1 MDIKSNNAVVIAEY
15 RLLNACFLNPD
26 NLMHQDVNEDIFFF
40 PQSKSIFNSL
50 VDLKK
55 EGIEIN
61 ENSLYQRASARD
73 INVRQSQIQTLI
85 GINDN
90 KNVQI
95 KDIIDGLTVAK
106 KVDFSLKKLKEA
118 ENLLSKNL
126 IISDEDK
133 DNFRDIITAVEAKVL
148 REDNKMGLLTFD
160 EWTSDYIEEFKNRKN
175 GKVYFFNDKILD
187 ELITTGPEPGNGG
200 IICAASGMGKS
211 SYVLNIINNFISRE
225 IPCMYFSLEMGKM
238 NTMDRLMAI
247 RHQIPF
253 KNFVNPSSLDEH
265 NDLLNLIKEDR
276 ECLIKNNKFRFC
288 EDPNLSLNDIRGYI
302 QKFQADT
309 GQTYMIVVIDL
320 ISMVKDF
327 TTTKNGLNLAASME
341 FAINKMNAIAKEL
354 GIHWIGVAQLNR
366 SVESEKIVDIDDIY
380 KYRPNRNALK
390 NSNAL
395 TERARYLISL
405 FRPKYYAEMY
415 LPDDPTTNEMSDV
428 VEIGLLKQSNGCVGR
443 TEALF
448 DGDTFTI
455 SPITPTEKDNEN

>member
-1 MDIKSNNAVVIAEY
+1 MGIESNNAVVIAEY

-26 NLMHQDVNEDIFFF
+26 NLMQQDINEDIFFYQ
-40 PQSKSIFNSL
+40 QSKSIFNSL
-50 VDLKK
+50 IELKK
-55 EGIEIN
+55 ENIEIT
-61 ENSLYQRASARD
+61 ENSLYQRAASKD
-73 INVRQSQIQTLI
+73 ISIRQEQIQTVVD
-85 GINDN
+85 INDD

-95 KDIIDGLTVAK
+95 KDILDGLNLAK

-118 ENLLSKNL
+118 ESLLSKNL
-126 IISDEDK
+126 IINDEDK
-133 DNFRDIITAVEAKVL
+133 DTFRDILSSVEAKVL

-160 EWTSDYIEEFKNRKN
+160 EWTNDYIEEFKNRKN
-175 GKVYFFNDKILD
+175 GKIYYFNDPILD
-187 ELITTGPEPGNGG
+187 KLITTGPEPGNGG

-276 ECLIKNNKFRFC
+276 ENLIKNLKFRFC
-288 EDPNLSLNDIRGYI
+288 EDPNLSLNDIRSYI

-309 GQTYMIVVIDL
+309 GQTYIIVVIDL

-395 TERARYLISL
+395 TERSRYLISL

-415 LPDDPTTNEMSDV
+415 LPDDPATNEMTDI

-448 DGDTFTI
+448 DGDTFTVT
-455 SPITPTEKDNEN
+455 PIIQTDENQE